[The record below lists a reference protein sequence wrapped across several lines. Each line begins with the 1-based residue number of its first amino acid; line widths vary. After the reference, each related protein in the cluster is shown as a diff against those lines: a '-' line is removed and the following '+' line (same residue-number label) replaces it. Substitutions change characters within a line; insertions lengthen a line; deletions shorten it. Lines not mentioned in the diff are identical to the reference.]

1 MKSYIHAVTSSTLAW
16 AGNIYD
22 LVLITYTYEF
32 LHQYLHLSYPELTL
46 LFSLGLV
53 GRVAGASIFGKLA
66 DKKGRKIISIV
77 GTGGY
82 SIFQIAFAFSTIFP
96 IMALFRTIEGAF
108 MGAQWTSG
116 TVLAIEQVPPRKI
129 QLINSIVQ
137 AGYALGYALTGI
149 TYLFIGSSLDSLT
162 GYRIFMLTG
171 GIPLAIVPYI
181 AFKVSEKFHPVS
193 TTFKINVK
201 DYMDYFIKA
210 SFAMSGMFIA
220 YLSIFSIYPDFAK
233 FSGFSTYNVGFL
245 MALANGIQAA
255 AYVIFGKLSYI
266 FGTFKL
272 IYIGIITLLIAA
284 FLSMPVLSIFK
295 SISIMSSGVI
305 LYAFAVGFW
314 PLISGIV
321 ASSVPSEVRAFI
333 TGTSYNIG
341 AVAGGVISALLGVF
355 IAYFG
360 MTSLPYFINVINLA
374 SLSVVFV
381 SMYTWPKKIETKNH
395 EIAIK

>member
-22 LVLITYTYEF
+22 LVLITYAYEF

-53 GRVAGASIFGKLA
+53 GRVIGASIFGKIA
-66 DKKGRKIISIV
+66 DKRGRKIVSIL

-82 SIFQIAFAFSTIFP
+82 SIFQIAFAFSTAFP
-96 IMALFRTIEGAF
+96 IMAFFRTIEGAF

-116 TVLAIEQVPPRKI
+116 TVLAIEQVPPRKL

-137 AGYALGYALTGI
+137 AGYALGYALTGV
-149 TYLFIGSSLDSLT
+149 TYLLIGNSLDSLT
-162 GYRIFMLTG
+162 SYRIFMLTG

-181 AFKVSEKFHPVS
+181 VFKVTEKFHPVS
-193 TTFKINVK
+193 TNVRINIK
-201 DYMDYFIKA
+201 DYKDYFIKA
-210 SFAMSGMFIA
+210 SFAMSGMFMA

-233 FSGFSTYNVGFL
+233 FSGFSTYDVGLL
-245 MALANGIQAA
+245 MAIANGIQAA
-255 AYVIFGKLSYI
+255 AYVIFGKLSNI
-266 FGTFKL
+266 FGTFRL
-272 IYIGIITLLIAA
+272 IYIGIIMVLVAA
-284 FLSMPVLSIFK
+284 FLSMPILSVFK
-295 SISIMSSGVI
+295 NMPIMSSGVI

-321 ASSVPSEVRAFI
+321 ASSVPPEIRAFI

-341 AVAGGVISALLGVF
+341 AVAGGIISALLGVF

-360 MTSLPYFINVINLA
+360 MGSLPYFINIINLA
-374 SLSVVFV
+374 SLSVVFA
-381 SMYTWPKKIETKNH
+381 SMYTWPKKI
-395 EIAIK
+395 AIKSISI